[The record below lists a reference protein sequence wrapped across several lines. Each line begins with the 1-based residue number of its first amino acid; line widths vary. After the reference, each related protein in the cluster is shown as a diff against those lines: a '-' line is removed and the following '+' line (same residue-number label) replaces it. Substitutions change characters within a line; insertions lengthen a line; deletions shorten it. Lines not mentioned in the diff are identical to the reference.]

1 MSIRI
6 TGGTHRGR
14 RLRSARGADLRPT
27 TERVRGAIFSIL
39 GPEAV
44 EGARVLDLYAGTG
57 ALAIEALSRGAAWA
71 DFVEVNAGRARQIR
85 DSLRQISLAGMGR
98 VYQARTQRALDTL
111 PDGYDLVFADPPY
124 DIEVWEPLMG
134 RLGKGDLVREKG
146 LVVVEY
152 RHGLALEERY
162 DTLTRVSVRR
172 YGDTA
177 VSIYSAGAVNG

>member
-14 RLRSARGADLRPT
+14 RLRSERGAGLRPT
-27 TERVRGAIFSIL
+27 SELVRGAIFSIL

-71 DFVEVNAGRARQIR
+71 DLVEVNAGRARRIR
-85 DSLRQISLAGMGR
+85 DSLAQFSLAEIGR

-111 PDGYDLVFADPPY
+111 PSRYDLVFADPPY
-124 DIEVWEPLMG
+124 DMDVWEPLME
-134 RLGKGDLVREKG
+134 RLGKGDLVKEKG
-146 LVVVEY
+146 LVVVEH
-152 RHGLALEERY
+152 RHGKALEERY
-162 DTLTRVSVRR
+162 GTLTSVSVRR

-177 VSIYSAGAVNG
+177 VSIYSAGALDG